1 MNKIINLLI
10 SLTLFCCLSCKTKH
24 NLLFNENLIQRIAHE
39 DQNLPSQFFN
49 LFFCKCQ
56 SGEIVSLSVYD
67 LREIYRN
74 EYSGVEYSSFL
85 SNLLNQRTSIQCKDR
100 SDNFKIDENV
110 RKRYEEMSL
119 NEFLAFYCTERNQVS
134 YYLKKDVT
142 SEQRNTVLYFLFVNN
157 YLTDVDDYAGFYVIS
172 KWDKNN

>member
-1 MNKIINLLI
+1 MNRTINLLI
-10 SLTLFCCLSCKTKH
+10 FLTLFCCLSCKTKH
-24 NLLFNENLIQRIAHE
+24 NLPFNENLIQRIVNE
-39 DQNLPSQFFN
+39 DQNFPSQFFN

-56 SGEIVSLSVYD
+56 SGEIVPLSVYD

-85 SNLLNQRTSIQCKDR
+85 SNLLNQRTSIKCKDR
-100 SDNFKIDENV
+100 SDSFKIDENV

-119 NEFLAFYCTERNQVS
+119 NGFIEFYCKKRNQVS

-142 SEQRNTVLYFLFVNN
+142 IEQRNTVLYLLFVNN
-157 YLTDVDDYAGFYVIS
+157 YLTNVDDYAGFYVIS
-172 KWDKNN
+172 KWDSNN